1 MTAAS
6 PSTQD
11 TASGTVSGTAGLT
24 AGLTAAEQ
32 RRRLVAA
39 RLRGLT
45 PDGEHRP
52 GPSAGVPRRP
62 AGTEPP
68 PSFGQERLWFVEQL
82 NPGTAAY
89 VMRAAVRLRGRLDV
103 EQL

>member
-1 MTAAS
+1 MTAVS
-6 PSTQD
+6 PSTRD
-11 TASGTVSGTAGLT
+11 TATDTAT
-24 AGLTAAEQ
+24 DTAAEQ

-45 PDGEHRP
+45 GAGGQPP
-52 GPSAGVPRRP
+52 ALNAGVPRRP
-62 AGTEPP
+62 HGAEPP

-89 VMRAAVRLRGRLDV
+89 VMRTAVRLRGRLDV
-103 EQL
+103 DQLGLAL